1 MDRHGRI
8 AIPVGIVIGSIFVLL
23 FILFLCHLFLRAKKR
38 KTSDEIKP
46 PNSLAIQDHGEKTSD
61 EVERSVSLPIRV
73 RGENTSKDLSNALP
87 GSHHHR
93 RQFRDYTLTFGAFLT
108 HWRRS
113 MPELYHDQSLSS
125 SSSSSSS
132 QDRITQFTY
141 K

>member
-1 MDRHGRI
+1 MDHHGRI
-8 AIPVGIVIGSIFVLL
+8 AIPVGIAIGSIFVLL
-23 FILFLCHLFLRAKKR
+23 FILFCCLLFLRSKKR
-38 KTSDEIKP
+38 KSSDEIER

-61 EVERSVSLPIRV
+61 EVDRSVSLPIRV

-87 GSHHHR
+87 GSRHHR
-93 RQFRDYTLTFGAFLT
+93 YHPFRDYTLTFGAFLT
-108 HWRRS
+108 NWGRS
-113 MPELYHDQSLSS
+113 MPELYHEQSLS